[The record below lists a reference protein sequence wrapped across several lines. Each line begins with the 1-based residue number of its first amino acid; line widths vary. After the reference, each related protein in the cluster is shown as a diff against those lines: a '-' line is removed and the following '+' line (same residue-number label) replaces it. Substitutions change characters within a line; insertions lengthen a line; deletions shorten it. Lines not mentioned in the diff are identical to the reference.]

1 MNTFLASCLNGEMDP
16 IVGLA
21 RLSDEDL
28 ATLADALFRHLD
40 AGKPEFGAQ
49 SWYDSVREEIAAR
62 AARGTVKA
70 DVIALHGTGLH
81 DGGATAGAEPAEATT
96 PEPDLAG

>member
-1 MNTFLASCLNGEMDP
+1 MDP
-16 IVGLA
+16 VVGLE

-28 ATLADALFRHLD
+28 AALADALFRHLD
-40 AGKPEFGAQ
+40 AGEPEFGAQ

-62 AARGTVKA
+62 R
-70 DVIALHGTGLH
+70 
-81 DGGATAGAEPAEATT
+81 AGAELAEVIT